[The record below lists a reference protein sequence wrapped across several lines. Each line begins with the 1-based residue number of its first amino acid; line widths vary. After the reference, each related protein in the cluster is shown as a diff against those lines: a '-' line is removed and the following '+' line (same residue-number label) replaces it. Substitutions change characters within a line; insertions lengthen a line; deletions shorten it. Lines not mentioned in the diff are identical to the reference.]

1 MPVLNTASPNVSP
14 TAPYAVPRNVR
25 PSSSTSSAGS
35 LIVVLPVCPHA
46 LHSVF
51 GTHALH
57 DDPAAEQDEHG
68 HRDQGDDGS
77 APGLSARCEI
87 ARHAHAGLPSRTV
100 GRPRRNV
107 ATTRADSVRP
117 ANGV

>member
-46 LHSVF
+46 LH
-51 GTHALH
+51 
-57 DDPAAEQDEHG
+57 DYPAAEQDEHG
-68 HRDQGDDGS
+68 HRDQGDDGP

-107 ATTRADSVRP
+107 ATTR
-117 ANGV
+117 